1 MPKSESEKKFYGKS
15 SEYEKEIK
23 NNLKDTFNNQNID
36 SNYFNGIVEVIIPG
50 KRNK

>member
-15 SEYEKEIK
+15 SEYDKEIK
-23 NNLKDTFNNQNID
+23 NNLIDTFNNQNID
-36 SNYFNGIVEVIIPG
+36 SNYFNGTVEVIIPG